1 MQAELK
7 IRPGILDQILRQL
20 TNPELTSKKTLLIV
34 FFVTLSFNAVVLT
47 YFHNRFWWPPDEG
60 VYAHIA
66 DRVAHGEVLNYDV
79 EEVHT
84 GYLNLFHSLVFRVF
98 GTRLVSLRYP
108 LAAVSLIESCL
119 IFLILARRGVWAAAL
134 GSIGATSLGVIQY
147 LNPTPNWY
155 CLFLATLI
163 AFCLSFI
170 SPDRRWRL
178 VLVGFLTG
186 LIFLLRQITGVFV
199 AMAVLTYFLTEQTE
213 EATGRDA
220 LLSKGLLGLMW
231 LGSLTYLISSTELG
245 GLVLFGMW
253 PLAIVALAFFYTHTS
268 NRRTVQIIIRLALG
282 CVIAAAPILI
292 YHLAHGSLWTFY
304 DDTVLRALTVSQFA
318 YLKFHHYLELLPF
331 EIQNIRNLESI
342 QTVSNAVYWM
352 ILPFLALI
360 VGVATVRRFRLKRTW
375 SSIGSLPLIAVF
387 YAQVA
392 LLQQIPIYL
401 FYSLPL
407 TFAALVW
414 LFANTSLRRVAVL
427 TVFTVFVTIV
437 SIRYQAAQPI
447 GRTLAG
453 IIRGDRTELV
463 PATTLPRAG
472 LWIDP
477 ESLRV
482 YTDVVNTIRDQT
494 KAEDTIFVLPNDP
507 EFYFLSERKNPFR
520 LWNTAIG
527 VRDENEAALV
537 MNVLRNQPPKIVV
550 IDPHDRNNTLYSNEM
565 IAYVRGTYRLIKTA
579 GNFEVYL
586 AP

>member
-1 MQAELK
+1 
-7 IRPGILDQILRQL
+7 LDQLLRQL

-34 FFVTLSFNAVVLT
+34 FFVTLTFNAVVLT

-66 DRVAHGEVLNYDV
+66 DRVARGEVLNYDV

-84 GYLNLFHSLVFRVF
+84 GYLNLFHSVVFRVF

-108 LAAVSLIESCL
+108 LAAVSLLESCL
-119 IFLILARRGVWAAAL
+119 IFLILARRGVWAAAA

-163 AFCLSFI
+163 VVCLSFI

-178 VLVGFLTG
+178 VLIGFLTG

-199 AMAVLTYFLTEQTE
+199 AIAVLTYFLTEHTD
-213 EATGRDA
+213 EASGRETVLSKA
-220 LLSKGLLGLMW
+220 LLALMW
-231 LGSLTYLISSTELG
+231 LGSLTYLTTSTELG
-245 GLVLFGMW
+245 GLVLFGIW
-253 PLAIVALAFFYTHTS
+253 PLAILALAFFYSRTS
-268 NRRTVQIIIRLALG
+268 NKKTVEIVIRLALG
-282 CVIAAAPILI
+282 CVLAAVPILV
-292 YHLAHGSLWTFY
+292 YHMVHGSLWTFY
-304 DDTVLRALTVSQFA
+304 DDTVLRALTVSQFS
-318 YLKFHHYLELLPF
+318 YLKFHRYWEQQVLAV
-331 EIQNIRNLESI
+331 QNIREFGSVR
-342 QTVSNAVYWM
+342 TVANGIYWV
-352 ILPFLALI
+352 ILPLLALI
-360 VGVATVRRFRLKRTW
+360 VGIVTTRAFHRQRTW
-375 SSIGSLPLIAVF
+375 SNIGSLPLIAVF

-407 TFAALVW
+407 TFAALIW
-414 LFANTSLRRVAVL
+414 LFARTNPRRMAVL
-427 TVFTVFVTIV
+427 TVFTVFLVIV

-447 GRTLAG
+447 GRTLGG

-463 PATTLPRAG
+463 PATTLPRTG

-477 ESLRV
+477 ESLRI
-482 YTDVVNTIRDQT
+482 YTEVVNTIREQT
-494 KAEDTIFVLPNDP
+494 QAQDTIFVLPNDP

-537 MNVLRNQPPKIVV
+537 MNVLKNRPPKIVV
-550 IDPHDRNNTLYSNEM
+550 IDPHDRNNTSYSNAM
-565 IAYVRGTYRLIKTA
+565 IAYVRGTYRLIKTV
-579 GNFEVYL
+579 GNFEIYV

>member
-1 MQAELK
+1 M
-7 IRPGILDQILRQL
+7 DQLLRQL
-20 TNPELTSKKTLLIV
+20 TNPALTSKKTLLIA
-34 FFVTLSFNAVVLT
+34 FFVTLTFNAAILT

-60 VYAHIA
+60 QYAHIA

-79 EEVHT
+79 EDIHT
-84 GYLNLFHSLVFRVF
+84 GYLNLFHAVVFRVF

-119 IFLILARRGVWAAAL
+119 IFLILARRGVWAAEMGA
-134 GSIGATSLGVIQY
+134 IGATSLGTIQY

-163 AFCLSFI
+163 VFCLSFI

-199 AMAVLTYFLTEQTE
+199 AMAVLTYFVTEQTE
-213 EATGRDA
+213 ETSGRETV
-220 LLSKGLLGLMW
+220 LSKGLLGLMW
-231 LGSLTYLISSTELG
+231 VGLLTYITTSTELG
-245 GLVLFGMW
+245 GLVLFGIW
-253 PLAIVALAFFYTHTS
+253 PLAILALAFFYSSTS
-268 NRRTVQIIIRLALG
+268 NRKTIQIVITLALG
-282 CVIAAAPILI
+282 CVPAAAPILV
-292 YHLAHGSLWTFY
+292 YHLVHGSLWTFF

-318 YLKFHHYLELLPF
+318 YLKFHRYWEQQLF
-331 EIQNIRNLESI
+331 AIQNIRELENLR
-342 QTVSNAVYWM
+342 TVANGIYWTM
-352 ILPFLALI
+352 LPLLASI
-360 VGVATVRRFRLKRTW
+360 VGVITVRAFRRTRTW
-375 SSIGSLPLIAVF
+375 SNIDSLPLIAVF

-407 TFAALVW
+407 TFAALIW
-414 LFANTSLRRVAVL
+414 LFAKPSPRRVAAL
-427 TVFTVFVTIV
+427 TLFTVFVTFV

-477 ESLRV
+477 ESLRI

-494 KAEDTIFVLPNDP
+494 QPQDTIFVLPNNP
-507 EFYFLSERKNPFR
+507 EFYFLSERRNPFR

-537 MNVLRNQPPKIVV
+537 MNVLKNQPPKIIV
-550 IDPHDRNNTLYSNEM
+550 IDPHDRNNTSYSNAM

-579 GNFEVYL
+579 GNFEIYL

>member
-1 MQAELK
+1 
-7 IRPGILDQILRQL
+7 LDQLLRQL
-20 TNPELTSKKTLLIV
+20 TNPELTSKKTLWIV
-34 FFVTLSFNAVVLT
+34 FFVTLTLNAVVLT

-84 GYLNLFHSLVFRVF
+84 GYLNLFHSFVFRIF

-108 LAAVSLIESCL
+108 LAAVSLLESCL
-119 IFLILARRGVWAAAL
+119 IFFLLARRGLWAAAI
-134 GSIGATSLGVIQY
+134 GAIGATSLGVIQY

-163 AFCLSFI
+163 AVCLNSI
-170 SPDRRWRL
+170 SPEKKWRL
-178 VLVGFLTG
+178 VLVGFLIG

-213 EATGRDA
+213 ETTGRETV
-220 LLSKGLLGLMW
+220 LSKGLLGLMW
-231 LGSLTYLISSTELG
+231 LGSLAYLTTSTELG
-245 GLVLFGMW
+245 GLVLFGIW
-253 PLAIVALAFFYTHTS
+253 PLAILALAFFYSSTS
-268 NRRTVQIIIRLALG
+268 NRKTVQTVVRMALG

-292 YHLAHGSLWTFY
+292 YHVVHGSLWTFY
-304 DDTVLRALTVSQFA
+304 DDTVLRALTVSQFS
-318 YLKFHHYLELLPF
+318 YLKFHRYWEQQLF
-331 EIQNIRNLESI
+331 AIQNIREFESLR
-342 QTVSNAVYWM
+342 TVANGIYWV
-352 ILPFLALI
+352 ILPSLALI
-360 VGVATVRRFRLKRTW
+360 VGIFTVRAFRSQRTW
-375 SSIGSLPLIAVF
+375 SNISSLPLIAVF

-407 TFAALVW
+407 TFAALIW
-414 LFANTSLRRVAVL
+414 LFAKRSPQRVVVL
-427 TVFTVFVTIV
+427 TLFTAFVTIV
-437 SIRYQAAQPI
+437 SIRYQAAQPV

-453 IIRGDRTELV
+453 IIRGDRIDLV

-482 YTDVVNTIRDQT
+482 YTEVVNTIKDQT
-494 KAEDTIFVLPNDP
+494 QANDTIFVLPNNP

-527 VRDENEAALV
+527 VRNESEAALV
-537 MNVLRNQPPKIVV
+537 MRVLENQPPKVIV
-550 IDPHDRNNTLYSNEM
+550 IDPNDRNNTSYSNAM
-565 IAYVRGTYRLIKTA
+565 IAYVRKTYRLIKTV
-579 GNFEVYL
+579 GNFEVYA